1 MVSNSG
7 YQIELY
13 DYQRKAINRLHNG
26 SVLCGK
32 VGSGKSFTGLFY
44 YLENH
49 KDLPLYIITVAKKRN
64 DKEWH
69 RDLEKLGIEGVVDS
83 WNNITKYLDVKDA
96 FFLFDEQRAIGYG
109 SWGTSFIKIARRNK
123 WIMLTATPGDVWMDW
138 MCIFLANNFYRNKT
152 DFVDRHVEYNPYSKF
167 PQIKRYHETDRLERL
182 RQHIAVPMQ
191 DFRTTRTHRQ
201 YINASFD
208 KDLYKSV
215 IDNRFN
221 PFTEEPIMNASEFTQ
236 VLRRIVNTSD
246 RRRENVKQQIMT
258 RDRIIIFYNYTYELD
273 ILKEICQ
280 ELNRAFYQWNGQKHE
295 TIPDA
300 ETWVYLVQYTAGAEG
315 WNCITTDT
323 ILFYSLNYSY
333 RIMEQSEG
341 RINRVN
347 TSFTDLYY
355 IYVKS
360 PASIDDA
367 IARSISS
374 KKKFNERNWVE
385 QTCPNSKEIFNE
397 H

>member
-1 MVSNSG
+1 M
-7 YQIELY
+7 IELY
-13 DYQRKAINRLHNG
+13 PYQRKAVDRLHNG

-32 VGSGKSFTGLFY
+32 VGSGKSLTGLFY
-44 YLENH
+44 YMENH
-49 KDLPLYIITVAKKRN
+49 IDKPLYIITVAKKRN
-64 DKEWH
+64 DREWH
-69 RDLEKLGIEGVVDS
+69 RDFEALGIDGVVDS
-83 WNNITKYLDVKDA
+83 WNNIEKYTDVKDA
-96 FFLFDEQRAIGYG
+96 FFIFDEQRAIGYG
-109 SWGTSFIKIARRNK
+109 KWGMAFIHIARKNN

-138 MCIFLANNFYRNKT
+138 MCIFIANNFYRNKT
-152 DFVDRHVEYNPYSKF
+152 DFVDQHVEYNPYSKF
-167 PQIKRYHETDRLERL
+167 PQIRRYHKTDKLERFRKYL
-182 RQHIAVPMQ
+182 AVPMQ
-191 DFRTTRTHRQ
+191 DFRTTKLNRK
-201 YINASFD
+201 YINADFD

-215 IDNRFN
+215 VKNRFN
-221 PFTEEPIMNASEFTQ
+221 PYTEEPIMNASEFTQ
-236 VLRRIVNTSD
+236 VLRRIINTSE
-246 RRRENVKQQIMT
+246 RRRIHAKQEIMT
-258 RDRIIIFYNYTYELD
+258 RDKVIVFYNYTYELD

-280 ELNRAFYQWNGQKHE
+280 ELDRAYYQWNGQKHE

-347 TSFTDLYY
+347 TSFENLYY
-355 IYVKS
+355 VYLKS

-367 IARSISS
+367 IERSIRS

-385 QTCPNSKEIFNE
+385 STCPNWNEISKNN
-397 H
+397 

>member
-1 MVSNSG
+1 MASK
-7 YQIELY
+7 IELY
-13 DYQRKAINRLHNG
+13 DYQRRAVDRLHNG

-32 VGSGKSFTGLFY
+32 VGSGKSLTGLFY
-44 YLENH
+44 YMENH
-49 KDLPLYIITVAKKRN
+49 SDLPLYIITVAKKRN

-69 RDLEKLGIEGVVDS
+69 RDLEMLGIEGTVDS

-109 SWGTSFIKIARRNK
+109 SWGTSFIKIARKNK

-152 DFVDRHVEYNPYSKF
+152 EFVDRHVEYNPYSKF
-167 PQIKRYHETDRLERL
+167 PQIKRYHEVDRLERL
-182 RQHIAVPMQ
+182 RRHLAVPMA
-191 DFRTTRTHRQ
+191 DFRTTKTNRQ
-201 YINASFD
+201 YINTAFD
-208 KDLYKSV
+208 KELYKQV
-215 IDNRFN
+215 IDTRFN
-221 PFTEEPIMNASEFTQ
+221 PFTETPIMNASEFTQ
-236 VLRRIVNTSD
+236 VLRRIINTSP
-246 RRRENVKQQIMT
+246 RRIANAKQQIMT
-258 RDRIIIFYNYTYELD
+258 RDRIIVFYNYTYELD

-280 ELNRAFYQWNGQKHE
+280 ELNRAYYQWNGQKHE
-295 TIPDA
+295 HIPDA
-300 ETWVYLVQYTAGAEG
+300 AEWVYLVQYTAGAEG

-333 RIMEQSEG
+333 RVMEQSEG

-347 TSFTDLYY
+347 TSFNDLFYLY
-355 IYVKS
+355 LKS

-367 IARSISS
+367 IERSIRS

-397 H
+397 P

>member
-1 MVSNSG
+1 M
-7 YQIELY
+7 
-13 DYQRKAINRLHNG
+13 NG
-26 SVLCGK
+26 S
-32 VGSGKSFTGLFY
+32 
-44 YLENH
+44 
-49 KDLPLYIITVAKKRN
+49 D
-64 DKEWH
+64 
-69 RDLEKLGIEGVVDS
+69 
-83 WNNITKYLDVKDA
+83 
-96 FFLFDEQRAIGYG
+96 
-109 SWGTSFIKIARRNK
+109 
-123 WIMLTATPGDVWMDW
+123 
-138 MCIFLANNFYRNKT
+138 
-152 DFVDRHVEYNPYSKF
+152 
-167 PQIKRYHETDRLERL
+167 
-182 RQHIAVPMQ
+182 
-191 DFRTTRTHRQ
+191 
-201 YINASFD
+201 
-208 KDLYKSV
+208 
-215 IDNRFN
+215 
-221 PFTEEPIMNASEFTQ
+221 FTQ
-236 VLRRIVNTSD
+236 VLRRIFNTSD

-295 TIPDA
+295 TIPNA

-347 TSFTDLYY
+347 TSFKDLYY
-355 IYVKS
+355 IYLKS

-385 QTCPNSKEIFNE
+385 QTCPNLREIFNE